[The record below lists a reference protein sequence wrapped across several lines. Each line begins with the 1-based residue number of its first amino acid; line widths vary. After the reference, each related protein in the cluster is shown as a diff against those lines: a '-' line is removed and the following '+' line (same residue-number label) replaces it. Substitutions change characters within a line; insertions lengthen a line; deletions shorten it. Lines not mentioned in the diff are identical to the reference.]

1 MDTAS
6 MMDYAWLIIP
16 IMGVKMIVKFFVDRR
31 NANRLANPL
40 MGEVPRDAMERLK
53 KTELHIA
60 RSQPKG
66 VWRKIVFSGDA
77 TSRGMVLG
85 FSNVSVQ
92 TNSMYVIFY
101 RLKWWR
107 FWEDFKYFY
116 VEPELCGD
124 MNSDEILIKGRGF
137 VAYDEHSLF
146 IEPAYHTKNPSGIYV
161 NRTRWMTAR
170 ILKLTDFDIKN
181 DVDYILKVAMRGDI
195 LSAKNELNKLG
206 EMPSINMDAYNQK
219 LSGDYAKKYDV
230 QEKKAEGYT

>member
-1 MDTAS
+1 MDMS
-6 MMDYAWLIIP
+6 VIMEYAWLMFP
-16 IMGVKMIVKFFVDRR
+16 ILLLKMVVNYFVNKRE
-31 NANRLANPL
+31 ANRLANPL
-40 MGEVPRDAMERLK
+40 MEEVPRDAMERLK
-53 KTELHIA
+53 KTERHIA

-85 FSNVSVQ
+85 YTNVSVQ
-92 TNSMYVIFY
+92 TNSMYIIFY
-101 RLKWWR
+101 RLKWWK

-124 MNSDEILIKGRGF
+124 MNSDEVLIKGRGF

-195 LSAKNELNKLG
+195 VSARNELNKLG
-206 EMPSINMDAYNQK
+206 GMPEINMDKYNDK
-219 LSGDYAKKYDV
+219 LAGDYSRKHGIE
-230 QEKKAEGYT
+230 EKKAEGYT